1 MICVRGTGS
10 FEQKGST
17 LSQVL
22 AINHVNLDKLPSEF
36 QFLHLYKKT
45 VRLVSRGMEHMNTE
59 SMFYI
64 TRNILST

>member
-1 MICVRGTGS
+1 MICVQGTGS

-22 AINHVNLDKLPSEF
+22 INHVNLDKLPSEF
-36 QFLHLYKKT
+36 QFLHLYKET
-45 VRLVSRGMEHMNTE
+45 VRLVSRGRGHMYTE

-64 TRNILST
+64 TWNMLST